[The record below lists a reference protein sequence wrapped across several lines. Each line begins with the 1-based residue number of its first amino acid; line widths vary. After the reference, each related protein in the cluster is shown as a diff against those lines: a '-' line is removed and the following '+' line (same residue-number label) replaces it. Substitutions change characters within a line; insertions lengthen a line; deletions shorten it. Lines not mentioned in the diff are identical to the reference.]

1 MENTSPNEKTNEEL
15 NGAEKEKEKKGKKI
29 RAFKINFSWR
39 RIPWTEIAVTVVVAA
54 LIGFIVV
61 PTFNRVVENADRNEC
76 DYQMGRILSELSA
89 RLASDETGFWN
100 DLINTG
106 TPRSILT
113 AVKQKMGDDKIDVS
127 EYDTE
132 RKTGEFVIYS
142 TVYEKLKRSIAVTE
156 YEKPQSETVR
166 RIEGISVTGIPQYP
180 LCAVM
185 DKDKPEQTAFQN
197 GDNLKKLFPNLK
209 VTLSFSGGE
218 KTELGQEEYSIITN
232 GFDMSAPG
240 EKKIIID
247 YDNRSNWGGD
257 QSAVYVFNA
266 VENDAE
272 FTVSN
277 GGESYKVSA
286 WKWQNYAAA
295 AAETDA
301 SFNAAMVEHEGVF
314 YYYPDGFTLRR
325 GGDNE
330 TPKKGALDENGDPAK
345 YIKINVSSVIKNK
358 TEETPEE
365 GSLLIEDG
373 MVYVWRRGASRSSR
387 GWVRIYG
394 QVERQ

>member
-1 MENTSPNEKTNEEL
+1 MENTSPNEKKSEEI
-15 NGAEKEKEKKGKKI
+15 NGAEKEKEKKI
-29 RAFKINFSWR
+29 FKINFPWSR
-39 RIPWTEIAVTVVVAA
+39 LPWTEIAVTAVVAV

-61 PTFNRVVENADRNEC
+61 PAFGKVVENADRNEC
-76 DYQMGRILSELSA
+76 NKQMTRMLSELSA

-113 AVKQKMGDDKIDVS
+113 AVTQKMGDDKIDVS

-132 RKTGEFVIYS
+132 RKPGEFVISS
-142 TVYEKLKRSIAVTE
+142 TVHEKLKQSIAVTE

-180 LCAVM
+180 LCAVL

-218 KTELGQEEYSIITN
+218 KAELGQDEYSIITN

-257 QSAVYVFNA
+257 QSAVYIFNA

-286 WKWQNYAAA
+286 WKWQNYASA

-301 SFNAAMVEHEGVF
+301 SFNAAVVEHEGVF
-314 YYYPDGFTLRR
+314 YYYPDGFTLRC

-330 TPKKGALDENGDPAK
+330 TPKKGALDAYGDPAK
-345 YIKINVSSVIKNK
+345 YIKINTSSVINDK

-373 MVYVWRRGASRSSR
+373 MVYVWRKGASRSSR

-394 QVERQ
+394 RVEKQ